1 VQRQQNRCKKKIINF
16 IKFTMQVE
24 IAFKEFA
31 TDILVKS
38 LDSGNKTL
46 IKE

>member
-1 VQRQQNRCKKKIINF
+1 
-16 IKFTMQVE
+16 MQVE

-46 IKE
+46 IKVKKFN

>member
-1 VQRQQNRCKKKIINF
+1 
-16 IKFTMQVE
+16 MQVE

-46 IKE
+46 IKEQKRTP

>member
-1 VQRQQNRCKKKIINF
+1 
-16 IKFTMQVE
+16 MQVE